1 MDFWATVTGG
11 PRSDS
16 DKHNRST
23 RSAVSTTLWTVP
35 VEELVRLLVLG
46 LLAGALGGL
55 VGVGGSIVIIPVLT
69 LLLGKDQHLSQA
81 TAMIINVLVAAAS
94 LLQHHRAGAVQWVVV
109 GRLVPFGLVLIV
121 VGVLVSNTVEG
132 EILMKLYGVFLLYV
146 IAFSVMKLL
155 DDHRSQTRQES
166 PKTGWVRVGIVGG
179 LMGFVAGLL
188 GIGGAPVSIPMLQR
202 INHLPLRQAI
212 AVTSAAMVIT
222 SIVGAIGKN
231 LTLSS
236 LTDAAGRSLG
246 LTVQD
251 SFLLASFLAPTA
263 VLGALAGARLAHIL
277 PVRWVRAAFILLMIW
292 ASIEMLGFV

>member
-1 MDFWATVTGG
+1 MDFWATATTG

-16 DKHNRST
+16 DKHRRST
-23 RSAVSTTLWTVP
+23 RPAVSTTLWTVP

-55 VGVGGSIVIIPVLT
+55 VGVGGSVVIIPVLT
-69 LLLGKDQHLSQA
+69 LLLNKNQHLSQA

-94 LLQHHRAGAVQWVVV
+94 LLQHHRAGAVQWAVV

-121 VGVLVSNTVEG
+121 VGVLVSNSVEG
-132 EILMKLYGVFLLYV
+132 ELLMKLYGVFLLYV

-155 DDHRSQTRQES
+155 DDHRSQTRPKS
-166 PKTGWVRVGIVGG
+166 PKTGWVRVGVVGG

-188 GIGGAPVSIPMLQR
+188 GIGGAPVSIPLLQR
-202 INHLPLRQAI
+202 VNHLPLRQAI

-246 LTVQD
+246 LGVQD

-263 VLGALAGARLAHIL
+263 VLGALAGARLGHIL
-277 PVRWVRAAFILLMIW
+277 PVRWVRAAFIGLMVW